1 MFLIERFN
9 RVIAV
14 NEEKMTD
21 YVKICYLLLFALV
34 SSVEGSG
41 YSCEDIDPAACAQMA
56 KQNANL
62 CSEPILSQTA
72 CPKLCGKCPITCYN
86 CNTTSPDISSC
97 NTVTC
102 DKNKLCMVK
111 MVKSTR
117 TGHIRYSLGCASDT
131 VCDGGRKRA
140 QHDRQ
145 SRSVKIDCCDDDL
158 CNTPLA
164 TTLSTTASTTT
175 STTTI
180 LPTTTSSTAVSTT
193 TITTAVTTADPCA
206 SSPCGHGACSRLTS
220 GTFLCV
226 CMSGFTGSRCEK
238 ADPCASSPCVHGACL
253 RLSNQAF
260 RCSCSPGYIGS
271 HCDKA
276 DPCASSPCVHG
287 ACLRLSNQMFRCS
300 CSPGYIGSRCDTA
313 DPCASS
319 LCVHGTCLTL
329 SYQTFRCSCSPGYT
343 GVRCDKAC
351 ARDIVVVVDQTSIN
365 DRTVRSFLR
374 QLVTSMNV
382 GVNGIQMELA
392 SFDYTVYHHWELNR
406 YRDKYRLSAAIGGL
420 SATTPRGY
428 PDIVQAY
435 LSLLTYNT
443 INQAGGRYGDRQ
455 HVPDVAIVITRG
467 FIHTLDQYNAHLL
480 HSFFTGGVITV
491 GVGSVNHPTLD
502 LIATDRSHAL
512 YVNSYADLDAKH
524 FKTNILNLICS

>member
-193 TITTAVTTADPCA
+193 TITTAVTT
-206 SSPCGHGACSRLTS
+206 
-220 GTFLCV
+220 
-226 CMSGFTGSRCEK
+226 